1 MKKYSA
7 FGILAASALCLTVS
21 ACTSTGS
28 PAAGGTGSTTAP
40 ATAAATS
47 GGSGGSGDGSGGTGG
62 SGTSGSTG
70 GSGGSSGGAT
80 ATAAAGP
87 APCTGSQITVGAGQG
102 DGAAGHLAVVLSFTN
117 YTDHACTL
125 HGYPGVAGLDSNDNQ
140 VAQARRTLR
149 GMMGG
154 AAPSATAPATVLVAA
169 HSAVSARVEATDVPA
184 GGATSCP
191 TYAGLLVT
199 PPGTRASTRI
209 VSVQLPGCSGLEVHP
224 VVPGNTGN
232 QQ

>member
-1 MKKYSA
+1 MTRHTA
-7 FGILAASALCLTVS
+7 FGLLAASALCLALS
-21 ACTSTGS
+21 SCTS
-28 PAAGGTGSTTAP
+28 
-40 ATAAATS
+40 S
-47 GGSGGSGDGSGGTGG
+47 GGSGTSGTPSGPGTPAASTTSGTAATPSG

-70 GSGGSSGGAT
+70 STGSSGGAT
-80 ATAAAGP
+80 PTVTTAAGP
-87 APCTGSQITVGAGQG
+87 PPCTGSQITVGVGQSE
-102 DGAAGHLAVVLSFTN
+102 GAAGHLVVVLSFTN

-125 HGYPGVAGLDSNDNQ
+125 YGYPGVAGLDSSDNQ
-140 VAQARRTLR
+140 IAQARRTLR

-154 AAPSATAPATVLVAA
+154 AAPGATEPATVVVAA
-169 HSAVSARVEATDVPA
+169 HSAVSARVEATDVPQ

-224 VVPGNTGN
+224 IVPGTTGN
-232 QQ
+232 VQ